1 MKLHDDDIITI
12 GTVEEYASLFGC
24 PPVRHPLFSVCRLS
38 EVRDYVP
45 VGKPVRLDLY
55 SMVVKDGTTCNA
67 RYGWRDYDFSSGSMS
82 FFAPGQLHSW
92 DESAGNT
99 GRWGWMLAFHPDFI
113 RRHPL
118 GRKIEGLKFFS
129 YEVNEALHLSDGER
143 HVVEGIMANI
153 EDEYRQAVDG
163 HTQAIIVSQLDVLLN
178 YSGRFYERQFHTR
191 RTVEPDI
198 VVRVRD
204 AFRKHIGDRRKGFVS
219 VAAIARELNM
229 SPHYLSD
236 MLRVQ
241 TGMNARQHIH
251 ACLVERAKELL
262 VNTRLSASEM
272 AYSLGF
278 EYPQHMNR
286 LFKSKTGV
294 TPLEYRKK
302 NM

>member
-1 MKLHDDDIITI
+1 M
-12 GTVEEYASLFGC
+12 
-24 PPVRHPLFSVCRLS
+24 
-38 EVRDYVP
+38 
-45 VGKPVRLDLY
+45 
-55 SMVVKDGTTCNA
+55 
-67 RYGWRDYDFSSGSMS
+67 
-82 FFAPGQLHSW
+82 
-92 DESAGNT
+92 
-99 GRWGWMLAFHPDFI
+99 
-113 RRHPL
+113 
-118 GRKIEGLKFFS
+118 
-129 YEVNEALHLSDGER
+129 NEALHLSDGER

-178 YSGRFYERQFHTR
+178 YSERFYERQFHTR
-191 RTVEPDI
+191 RTAEPDI

-204 AFRKHIGDRRKGFVS
+204 AFRKHVGDRRKGFVS

-262 VNTRLSASEM
+262 VNTRLSASEI

-278 EYPQHMNR
+278 EYPQHMNS
-286 LFKSKTGV
+286 LFKSNTGM
-294 TPLEYRKK
+294 TPIEYRNK